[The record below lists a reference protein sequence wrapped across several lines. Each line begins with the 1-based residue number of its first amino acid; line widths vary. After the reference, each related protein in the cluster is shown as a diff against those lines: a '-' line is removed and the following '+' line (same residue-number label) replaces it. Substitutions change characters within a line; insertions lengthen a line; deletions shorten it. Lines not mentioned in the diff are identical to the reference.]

1 VSRRYQLLAAVLGV
15 ALASP
20 SLSGCMRGC
29 DSSRP
34 PILINPSMFNQPK
47 ALPYAS
53 SDFFFDGK
61 AMRDPVPGTIAR
73 GHLPAAAG
81 EEGAMGDGQAR
92 LARGRERYNIYCQ
105 PCHDE
110 RGEGRGILAE
120 RGKVPTR
127 NLLEQKVRDF
137 SDQKLFETITD
148 GFGLMPGYRYPV
160 TPPDRRAIVAYVRS
174 LQAAAPPPPEAAP

>member
-1 VSRRYQLLAAVLGV
+1 MSPRHPLLAAVLGV
-15 ALASP
+15 ALAGS
-20 SLSGCMRGC
+20 SLCGCVRGC
-29 DSSRP
+29 NSSQP

-61 AMRDPVPGTIAR
+61 AMRDPVLGTIAR
-73 GHLPAAAG
+73 GHLPAAAR
-81 EEGAMGDGQAR
+81 EEGAVGDHEAR
-92 LARGRERYNIYCQ
+92 QARGRERYNIYCQ

-127 NLLEQKVRDF
+127 NLLEQKVRDLT
-137 SDQKLFETITD
+137 DQKLFDTITD
-148 GFGLMPGYRYPV
+148 GTGLMAGYRYPITAV
-160 TPPDRRAIVAYVRS
+160 DRWAIVAYVRG
-174 LQAAAPPPPEAAP
+174 LQADAPPPEAAP